1 MVLNTIQIDLIGKSG
16 CHLCDDAR
24 MVVRAVL
31 GSFQAQH
38 RGVARHIAVQFQEH
52 DILVDEELAAKY
64 SEEVP
69 VLLINGKVHNY
80 WRIDPDRLMAALDD
94 LARHES

>member
-1 MVLNTIQIDLIGKSG
+1 VLNTIQIDLIGKAG

-24 MVVRAVL
+24 MVVNAVL
-31 GSFQAQH
+31 GEFQSIH
-38 RGVARHIAVQFQEH
+38 RGVARHIAIQYKEH

-64 SEEVP
+64 SEEIP

-80 WRIDPDRLMAALDD
+80 WRIDPDRLRGALDD